1 MAFYSSIRLDNRA
14 WAAELNL
21 AETDA
26 EALAADWAGAEDDT
40 TPTDSTSGSS
50 AALLEAEAALGELDA
65 LVDTVEEEEVKFTLQ
80 QNRAEVR
87 CDTMMCRCVHGCMR
101 VCLNPCVCV
110 CCVGCVQHVHDY
122 RSEHAERTAALCAFA
137 CIFSRHCE
145 VEPCICMIHNNLI
158 CLHVLRA

>member
-1 MAFYSSIRLDNRA
+1 MMDDQSRIGLRYS
-14 WAAELNL
+14 L
-21 AETDA
+21 ALCE
-26 EALAADWAGAEDDT
+26 
-40 TPTDSTSGSS
+40 SRGSS
-50 AALLEAEAALGELDA
+50 VLTQKLKVLSLIIRTNFCWVLCWRLRSAVERDQLLGELDA